1 MSTRRVEPDWR
12 TIVAELRG
20 ALLGDADDRTIQ
32 RAAYSTD
39 ASNYRLVPE
48 VVVTPRTDEDVIGA
62 VRIAARHRV
71 PVTAR
76 GGGTSCAG
84 NAVGAGIVLDF
95 SRHMNRILSVDPV
108 ARTAVVQPGVI
119 LSDLQAAVA
128 PYALRFGPDPSTAN
142 RCTIGGMIG
151 NNACG
156 PHGLSSGRTADNIV
170 GMRWLRVDG
179 TVIDARSGNGALDAV
194 PGLSEFVSKH
204 LALLRTEF
212 GRFDRQ
218 ISGYSLEHLLPE
230 RNSNLAAA
238 LAGTEGT
245 AGLILTATVKLVPK
259 PVAPM
264 LVVLGYPDMPTAA
277 DDVPALIPFRPLALE
292 GLDAQLVDVIR
303 RAKGDHAVPA
313 LPRGGG
319 WLMIEVGGDTEAEA
333 AQCADALVAASSS
346 IDSQTYPA
354 GRTASRLWQIRA
366 DGAGLAGRTGIGE
379 QAWPGWEDSAVPP
392 EHLGDYLR
400 ELNDLMASEN
410 LSGLA
415 YGHFGDGC
423 VHLRID
429 FPLDSGSSVFR
440 RFMSHAAELVAKY
453 GGSLSGEHGDG
464 RARSEFLPVIYSD
477 EALRAMTEFKALLD
491 PGNIL
496 NPGVIVQP
504 DAVDAFLRRPQASTL
519 LASDG
524 FRFDSDGN
532 DITKAIHR
540 CVGVGKCRADNRATG
555 GFMCPSYI
563 ATREEKDSTR
573 GRARVLQEMLN
584 GSLVDRKYR
593 SAEVHDALDLC
604 LSCKACATDCPAG
617 VDMATLKAEVLHQR
631 FRGRIRPLPHYTL
644 GRLPQWLRLTSP
656 FAGLV
661 NLAGRAPTVRRL
673 MMRLIGA
680 DPRRSLPTL
689 PPKPFRRTAEARR
702 LLTQARLARRHA
714 ARIGDDNVDSSGA
727 ARPKVALWVDSFTD
741 SITPKIAADAI
752 LVLRSAGA
760 DVELAEPGA
769 CCALT
774 LISTGQLTAARDRL
788 RRTVATLLPAARA
801 GRVIVGLEPSCT
813 ATLRSDLVE
822 LLGDEEGAREVSA
835 AVRTVAE
842 FLNSTDWAPPRVDEE
857 VLAQPHCHH
866 YAIMG
871 YHEDQQLLATM
882 GCDTEISAG
891 CCGLAGNFGM
901 EKGHYDLS
909 KRIAE
914 QGVLA
919 RAAAA
924 PERRI
929 VADGFSCRTQIA
941 DLAGLPGR
949 HLVEVIAEGLRKEGR
964 C

>member
-1 MSTRRVEPDWR
+1 MSTRSTSPDWR
-12 TIVAELRG
+12 AIVAELRG
-20 ALLGDADDRTIQ
+20 ALLGDVDDRTIQ

-48 VVVTPRTDEDVIGA
+48 VVVLPRTEEDVIGA

-84 NAVGAGIVLDF
+84 NAVGAGVVLDF
-95 SRHMNRILSVDPV
+95 SRHMNRILSVDP
-108 ARTAVVQPGVI
+108 AAGTAVVQPGVI
-119 LSDLQAAVA
+119 LSDLQAEVA
-128 PYALRFGPDPSTAN
+128 PYGLRFGPDPSTAN

-156 PHGLSSGRTADNIV
+156 PHGLSYGRTADNV
-170 GMRWLRVDG
+170 VRMRWLRVDG
-179 TVIDARSGNGALDAV
+179 TVIDAGSGDAALDAV
-194 PGLSEFVSKH
+194 PGLGEFVNKH

-264 LVVLGYPDMPTAA
+264 LVVLGYPDMPSAA
-277 DDVPALIPFRPLALE
+277 DDAPALLPFRPLALE
-292 GLDAQLVDVIR
+292 GLDAQLVAVIR

-319 WLMIEVGGDTEAEA
+319 WLMIEVGGDTAEEA
-333 AQCADALVAASSS
+333 ARSADALVAASSS
-346 IDSQTYPA
+346 IDAQTYPA

-366 DGAGLAGRTGIGE
+366 DGAGLAGRTATGE

-400 ELNDLMASEN
+400 ELNDLMASES

-429 FPLDSGSSVFR
+429 FPLDTDSSVFR
-440 RFMSHAAELVAKY
+440 RFMTHAADLVAKY

-477 EALRAMTEFKALLD
+477 EALQAMTEFKALLD

-504 DAVDAFLRRPQASTL
+504 DAVDAFLRRPQAVTL

-555 GFMCPSYI
+555 GFMCPSYT
-563 ATREEKDSTR
+563 ATRDEKDSTR

-584 GSLVDRKYR
+584 GSLVDRQYR
-593 SAEVHDALDLC
+593 SPEVHEALDLC
-604 LSCKACATDCPAG
+604 LSCKACAADCPTG
-617 VDMATLKAEVLHQR
+617 IDMATFKAEVLHQNY
-631 FRGRIRPLPHYTL
+631 RGRIRPLPHYTL
-644 GRLPQWLRLTSP
+644 GRLPQWLRLVAP

-661 NLAGRAPTVRRL
+661 NIAGRTASARRV
-673 MMRLIGA
+673 MMRLVGA
-680 DPRRSLPTL
+680 DPRRSLPAL
-689 PPKPFRRTAEARR
+689 PPKPFRRTAEAKR
-702 LLTQARLARRHA
+702 LLAQSRLASRHA
-714 ARIGDDNVDSSGA
+714 ERTGDGDVDSSGA
-727 ARPKVALWVDSFTD
+727 AAPKVTLWVDSFTD
-741 SITPKIAADAI
+741 SITPRIAADAI
-752 LVLRSAGA
+752 RVLRSAGA
-760 DVELAEPGA
+760 EVQLAEPGA

-788 RRTVATLLPAARA
+788 RRTVATLLPAVRA

-822 LLGDEEGAREVSA
+822 LLGDEAGAREVSG
-835 AVRTVAE
+835 AVRTIAE
-842 FLNSTDWAPPRVDEE
+842 FLNSTDWTPPRVDEE
-857 VLAQPHCHH
+857 LLVQPHCHH

-871 YHEDQQLLATM
+871 YHEDQQLLERM

-901 EKGHYDLS
+901 EKGHYEIS
-909 KRIAE
+909 RRIAE
-914 QGVLA
+914 RGLLA
-919 RAAAA
+919 KAAAA
-924 PERRI
+924 PAKQI
-929 VADGFSCRTQIA
+929 VADGFSCRTQIS
-941 DLAGLPGR
+941 DLAGLRGR
-949 HLVEVIAEGLRKEGR
+949 HIVEVIADGLRTEGR
-964 C
+964 S